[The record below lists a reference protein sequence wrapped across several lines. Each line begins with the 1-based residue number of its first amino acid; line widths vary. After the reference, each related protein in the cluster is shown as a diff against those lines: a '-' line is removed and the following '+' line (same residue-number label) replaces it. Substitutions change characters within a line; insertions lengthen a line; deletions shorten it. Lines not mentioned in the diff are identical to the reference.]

1 MKKFIII
8 ILFLFIFL
16 IQFFNSNLEAQ
27 NNYSDYTQ
35 LKVLTNVQVIRV
47 YDGDTFFVN
56 IPYLHWLIGSNI
68 SVRIRGIDTAEI
80 RGGTAETKAL
90 AQKSKDALIK
100 LFENRNITLYNLN
113 RDKYFRIL
121 ADVKADDIEV
131 KEYMIK
137 NGFAKE
143 YDGGAKAGW

>member
-1 MKKFIII
+1 MKKYFL
-8 ILFLFIFL
+8 ILFFIFIL
-16 IQFFNSNLEAQ
+16 IFNFNLEAQ
-27 NNYSDYTQ
+27 NNYNDYTQ

-47 YDGDTFFVN
+47 YDGDTFFCN
-56 IPYLHWLIGSNI
+56 IPYLHFLIGSNI

-90 AQKSKDALIK
+90 AQKSKEALIK
-100 LFENRNITLYNLN
+100 LFENRTITLYNLN

-131 KEYMIK
+131 KEYMVK
-137 NGFAKE
+137 NGYAKK
-143 YDGGAKAGW
+143 YDGDKKESW

>member
-1 MKKFIII
+1 MKKIIII
-8 ILFLFIFL
+8 ILFIFL
-16 IQFFNSNLEAQ
+16 IRFFNSNLEAQ

-100 LFENRNITLYNLN
+100 LFENRTITLYNLN

-121 ADVKADDIEV
+121 ADVKADNIEV

-143 YDGGAKAGW
+143 YDGGTKSSW

>member
-1 MKKFIII
+1 MKKYFL
-8 ILFLFIFL
+8 ILFFIFIL
-16 IQFFNSNLEAQ
+16 IFNFNLEAQ
-27 NNYSDYTQ
+27 NNSADYTQ

-90 AQKSKDALIK
+90 AQKSKEALIK
-100 LFENRNITLYNLN
+100 LFENRTITLYNLN

-137 NGFAKE
+137 NGYAKK
-143 YDGGAKAGW
+143 YDGGKKESW